1 MTPYGIPQTPVQ
13 RSTGIMPRLA
23 YRRAAALVLLVVIV
37 VGSLAV
43 HAALPTQRQTG
54 TDIYYN
60 WVEGQ
65 NILSGQ
71 NPYARILSSDMRV
84 NQKYPTYF
92 PLIYYLSSLTQQ
104 FGLKGYPE
112 WLAFWRILI
121 LAFIAATGCLIYGLL
136 YRQSGLIAAGF
147 GALFWFLNRW
157 TLQSSQ
163 AVTYDVIPIFL
174 LLVSLWLLPRRK
186 LAALLMLSLSLAF
199 KQLDAILVPLYL
211 INAWQSVAPG
221 SRARWRAQIQT
232 SRLWAVARAGLA
244 LASIPTLVS
253 IPFFFW
259 PGRTIALNALAFF
272 RSMVFEVTR
281 DAALHVAAPS
291 LDSLFGVSGGAAR
304 LPTLVMLL
312 LVYGLYTKGKIRLF
326 TACLLAMAAFIDFNS
341 VLFLQYFCWM
351 VPFIPLVILEVWAGG
366 PAIAGGSPAARGPQ
380 G

>member
-1 MTPYGIPQTPVQ
+1 M
-13 RSTGIMPRLA
+13 STLVPRHVTA
-23 YRRAAALVLLVVIV
+23 VVLLAVIV
-37 VGSLAV
+37 TGSLVV
-43 HAALPTQRQTG
+43 HVSLPTERRPG

-104 FGLKGYPE
+104 LGLKGYPE

-121 LAFIAATGCLIYGLL
+121 LAFVAAVGCVIYGLL

-186 LAALLMLSLSLAF
+186 LAALLMFSLSLAF
-199 KQLDAILVPLYL
+199 KHLGAILVPLYL
-211 INAWQSVAPG
+211 IYAWQGVEAKSRTRWGEVAQKT
-221 SRARWRAQIQT
+221 RA
-232 SRLWAVARAGLA
+232 WAVSQAGLV
-244 LASIPTLVS
+244 LASIPALIS
-253 IPFFFW
+253 IPFFLW
-259 PGRTIALNALAFF
+259 PGRTIGVNAEAFL
-272 RSMVFEVTR
+272 RSMIFEVTR
-281 DAALHVAAPS
+281 DAAVHLPAPS
-291 LDSLFGVSGGAAR
+291 LDSLFGLWGATAR

-312 LVYGLYTKGKIRLF
+312 LVYGLYYKRKVGLF
-326 TACLLAMAAFIDFNS
+326 TACLLAMAAFVDFNS
-341 VLFLQYFCWM
+341 VLFMQYLCWM
-351 VPFIPLVILEVWAGG
+351 VPFIPLVILEVRAGQ
-366 PAIAGGSPAARGPQ
+366 SPAA
-380 G
+380 